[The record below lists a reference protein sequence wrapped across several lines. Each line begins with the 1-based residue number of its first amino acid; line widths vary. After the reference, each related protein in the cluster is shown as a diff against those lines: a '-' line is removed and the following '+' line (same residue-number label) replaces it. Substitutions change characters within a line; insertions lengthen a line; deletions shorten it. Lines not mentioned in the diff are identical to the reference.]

1 MQMTVP
7 DRNDPARR
15 VFVTLEYLEEQAKG
29 QELYYMN
36 YKKPREH
43 DHDIIFE
50 LLQTEKRLSVAIPL
64 RRAHRTGRLGFH
76 IQEQLLAEARVNPL
90 DLESLSHTAEGGVV
104 AATLS
109 SLMEKTN
116 TAQEDWAQDGELYQR
131 CQRSVALK
139 KIRRIKAQVIQ
150 VITDRSIEVDIVH
163 RRTRGHKQAKKLQI
177 ADILKPIPLPVPAVS
192 EEEEVEGEDEEI
204 TEAIEDELFEV
215 HGHDLEEEVA
225 ARIMM
230 QDEIT
235 TGDIDGIGSDD
246 DFSNESEL
254 LQDLTRF

>member
-1 MQMTVP
+1 MVHHPPSQKIWESIFWPLTYANDRLLALGDQALSTKHRIMQMTVP

-150 VITDRSIEVDIVH
+150 VITDRSIEVISS
-163 RRTRGHKQAKKLQI
+163 TA
-177 ADILKPIPLPVPAVS
+177 AP
-192 EEEEVEGEDEEI
+192 
-204 TEAIEDELFEV
+204 EAISRRRRSL
-215 HGHDLEEEVA
+215 HG
-225 ARIMM
+225 
-230 QDEIT
+230 
-235 TGDIDGIGSDD
+235 
-246 DFSNESEL
+246 
-254 LQDLTRF
+254 